1 MDTNRV
7 ISITIIFIA
16 IFSGMSRLNAQM
28 PALPQT
34 VPVALK
40 GGTVITVS
48 GETILGGTVVFEN
61 GVITGVGIDAEI
73 PAGAEI
79 VDVTGKYVFPAM
91 IHARSSL
98 GLSEISRL
106 AETVDLSEH
115 GDINPNVRAQVAYH
129 AESDHLPI
137 ARTHGIAVAVATPTG
152 GIISGLSAAM
162 LTDGWNWEE
171 MVYRAPVAM
180 VINWPNMA
188 NARARD
194 NALEQLSE
202 AFNAARRYKQA
213 IEAAGERGVAHQNR
227 DVRWEAMIPVLSGE
241 VPVHIN
247 ANDIRQIQSA
257 INWAEKEN
265 LKMVL
270 VGGRD
275 AGYVLP
281 QLKEKNIP
289 VIVTP
294 VISGP
299 SRQWEE
305 YDRSYILPRML
316 YEAGIKYCIAGD
328 FAPAYAMRLAHHPSS
343 AVAYGLSL
351 DEAIKTVTLYPAE
364 MLGFGDRMGSVE
376 VGKDASLIVADGNIL
391 ELSTVIEQVYIKGR
405 TVDMD
410 DRHHRQFER
419 YMERYNMMQDREGM
433 E

>member
-1 MDTNRV
+1 MDTKRV
-7 ISITIIFIA
+7 LLTTIILISFFA
-16 IFSGMSRLNAQM
+16 ALPGLNAQM
-28 PALPQT
+28 PAMHQAA
-34 VPVALK
+34 PVALK
-40 GGTVITVS
+40 GGTIVTVS
-48 GETILGGTVVFEN
+48 GETITGGTVVFEN
-61 GVITGVGIDAEI
+61 GIITAVGIDATI
-73 PAGAEI
+73 PDGAEI
-79 VDVTGKYVFPAM
+79 VDVTGKYVFPAL

-115 GDINPNVRAQVAYH
+115 GNINPNVRAQVAFH
-129 AESDHLPI
+129 AESDHIPI
-137 ARTHGIAVAVATPTG
+137 ARTHGIAVAVASPTG

-171 MVYRAPVAM
+171 MVYKAPVAM
-180 VINWPNMA
+180 IINWPTMT
-188 NARARD
+188 NARVRD
-194 NALEQLSE
+194 NTLKELSE
-202 AFNAARRYKQA
+202 AFSAARRYKQA
-213 IEAAGERGVAHQNR
+213 IEAAGEQSVPHHNR

-247 ANDIRQIQSA
+247 ANEIRQIQSA

-265 LKMVL
+265 VRMVL

-289 VIVTP
+289 VIVSP
-294 VISGP
+294 VIGGP

-305 YDRSYILPRML
+305 YDRSYTLPRML
-316 YEAGIKYCIAGD
+316 YDAGIEYCIAGD

-343 AVAYGLSL
+343 AVAFGLPL
-351 DEAIKTVTLYPAE
+351 EEAVKTITLYPARI
-364 MLGFGDRMGSVE
+364 LGIEDRMGSVE

-391 ELSTVIEQVYIKGR
+391 ELSTVIEQVFIKGR
-405 TVDMD
+405 TVNME
-410 DRHHRQFER
+410 DRHRRQFER
-419 YMERYNMMQDREGM
+419 YMERYNRMQAGEGT